1 MIISVPLQN
10 FFLNTGTHNFHS
22 SPVQP
27 LHVVKRKA
35 HDLGKSIRLDWYY
48 TPAQS
53 FLHCRQGCQ
62 EIRCNYRMP
71 ACVSPM
77 HALHQ
82 MSMFALKAWRLYS
95 RLLFMLPR
103 VILSRTLCLY
113 YRCRICMSLCGLI
126 TLLLA
131 IRYLHSSKVCPDIVN
146 LVESITLYFKA

>member
-1 MIISVPLQN
+1 VLSLLSRFWFMIISVPLQN

-77 HALHQ
+77 HALHD
-82 MSMFALKAWRLYS
+82 MSILTLQASSLYS
-95 RLLFMLPR
+95 RLLFMLLK
-103 VILSRTLCLY
+103 VILSQSLCHC
-113 YRCRICMSLCGLI
+113 YRCGISCYFPRRNASTLMSGFVL
-126 TLLLA
+126 T
-131 IRYLHSSKVCPDIVN
+131 
-146 LVESITLYFKA
+146 SIEVASA